1 MTSWF
6 KGHTKRFIK
15 APLLNDALLLE
26 KQSSI
31 LNGKKATN
39 PLHLTLTVIH
49 VAEGTAHADYLTSNA
64 FTDDVRDIFRIHSVA
79 IHNPRYLMMGTK
91 PECFTI
97 VMDTKNDSY
106 TQKVLM
112 FKSVLSRLLCNKL
125 ELDYKECVIDDQY
138 TYRVFYDKE
147 GVEMLK
153 IPYDIEAT
161 AICHLTLFT
170 SFDLK
175 RCNKA
180 LFKRYTTAGDKL
192 EFLVNECGPIAEIMT
207 ADYTIE
213 CNSLTIS

>member
-6 KGHTKRFIK
+6 KGHTKRFVK

-31 LNGKKATN
+31 LNGKNATN

-49 VAEGTAHADYLTSNA
+49 VAEGTPHTDYLNGNA
-64 FTDDVRDIFRIHSVA
+64 FIEDVQEIYHLHSIV
-79 IHNPRYLMMGTK
+79 IDNPHYVMMGTK

-106 TQKVLM
+106 TQTVLM
-112 FKSVLSRLLCNKL
+112 FKSVFSLFLAKKL
-125 ELDYKECVIDDQY
+125 NLEYKECVIDDQY

-147 GVEMLK
+147 GIEVLK
-153 IPYDIEAT
+153 MPYDIGT
-161 AICHLTLFT
+161 TSICHLTLFT

-175 RCNKA
+175 RCNKG
-180 LFKRYTTAGDKL
+180 LFKKYTAANDKF
-192 EFLVNECGPIAEIMT
+192 EFLVNECGPITEIMT
-207 ADYTIE
+207 VDYTIE
-213 CNSLTIS
+213 CDCLVIS